1 MNLAFYKAAAVHM
14 KDPLSAQAPRPEVS
28 GLVVPRRPAP
38 RILPQSMGRGKGTVP
53 TNPFSGNWQKAAE
66 EEPAETRP
74 WSHAAHAAGVGAL
87 GRASGLPA
95 LGSLATVAASRKGH
109 GLLNTLGGI
118 AGSRVFPHLALGAL
132 VRVAPHAPPG
142 VVLPLATQMVEHP
155 YAIDQALRVVGGAA
169 GTYAADRLQSAAS
182 RKEAAAPGV
191 PERIGKAVG
200 GFIGKRPVAAAALA
214 YGAYRSPDIVRA
226 LKERHDAS
234 RSPVGYGTVHALRGL
249 ATVGG

>member
-1 MNLAFYKAAAVHM
+1 MLSSWFYKAAAVHM

-53 TNPFSGNWQKAAE
+53 TNPFSGNWQKA
-66 EEPAETRP
+66 
-74 WSHAAHAAGVGAL
+74 S
-87 GRASGLPA
+87 
-95 LGSLATVAASRKGH
+95 
-109 GLLNTLGGI
+109 
-118 AGSRVFPHLALGAL
+118 
-132 VRVAPHAPPG
+132 
-142 VVLPLATQMVEHP
+142 
-155 YAIDQALRVVGGAA
+155 
-169 GTYAADRLQSAAS
+169 
-182 RKEAAAPGV
+182 AAPGV

-200 GFIGKRPVAAAALA
+200 GFIGKHPVAATAMA
-214 YGAYRSPDIVRA
+214 YGVYRAPDIGRA